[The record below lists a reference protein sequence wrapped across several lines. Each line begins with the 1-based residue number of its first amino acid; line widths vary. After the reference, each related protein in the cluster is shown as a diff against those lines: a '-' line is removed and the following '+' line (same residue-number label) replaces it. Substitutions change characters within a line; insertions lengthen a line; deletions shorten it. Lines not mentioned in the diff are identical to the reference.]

1 MYRLLLFLVL
11 YSSSFDL
18 EAQNSFFS
26 NADSLNKGRL
36 IGVSSGVAS
45 AWGGSIIGL
54 SQVWY
59 DGVQKTNWHTF
70 DDSKNWLQMDKVGH
84 FYTAHKINQLTSDLF
99 MWSGLERKK
108 AVWIGTG
115 ISLGY
120 QTTLEMFDA
129 YSLEWGFSWSDMAA
143 NAIGSASY
151 LSQQL
156 IWQEERIIPKFS
168 YSPTKFASIRPEVL
182 GSSFAE
188 SLLKDYNGQTYW
200 ISFSPGTFFKKSKIP
215 KWACL
220 SLGYSVNQKLVGSES
235 EYIDLNTGNIYKEQ
249 REYLLSL
256 DIDFSKIQVKR
267 PWVKTLLKQFNYLK
281 VPFPSLILRDGKL
294 DGSILYF

>member
-26 NADSLNKGRL
+26 NADTLNKGRL

-99 MWSGLERKK
+99 MWSGLKRKK

-200 ISFSPGTFFKKSKIP
+200 ISFSPGTFFKQSKIP

-249 REYLLSL
+249 REYLLTL

-281 VPFPSLILRDGKL
+281 VPFPSLILRDGKF